1 MTKNNK
7 LRYFRLCILAWGGGF
22 IYLLPYIRYTFYNP
36 LQKALGLNHADF
48 GVSMSAYGICA
59 LVTYW
64 PGGWLADRISAR
76 KLLSVSY
83 LVTGLLGFYFASYP
97 SFVMTVIVHGAWGV
111 STTLT
116 FWAAYIRATKDMAGP
131 EEQGKFFGLL
141 EGIRGLV
148 STLASFAVA
157 AIFAKFAAEQ
167 SGLTWSLHFISAG
180 TVSAAILTWFFF
192 EDSMEKE
199 PSESLLQDIAA
210 TFKSPLVW
218 AIAIIVFTCY
228 SAMAIGNYY
237 TPYLTD
243 VMGISAASVAFWA
256 SFWTYGCQFLAGP
269 VGGIVGDKV
278 GSRPNVIFACF
289 VVLLATGLWIYLS
302 PVDKGYAAM
311 LIFLVIALFAAM
323 YAIRGVYFSLVEDLK
338 VPTAISGAAIGFAS
352 VIGFAPDAFI
362 YTWAGKVLDAH
373 PGAEGYK
380 ILFGT
385 SAGLSVV
392 GLIVSAGVAV
402 YVHKTRQKKGLTHH
416 DTPIRKRTTRLIQMT
431 WNRFTLLPCVCC
443 RSRVL

>member
-1 MTKNNK
+1 MSKNDK
-7 LRYFRLCILAWGGGF
+7 IRYFRLCILAWGGGF
-22 IYLLPYIRYTFYNP
+22 IYLLPYIRYTFYTP
-36 LQKALGLNHADF
+36 LQEALGLNHTDF

-83 LVTGLLGFYFASYP
+83 LITGLLGFYFASYP

-131 EEQGKFFGLL
+131 AEQGKFFGLL
-141 EGIRGLV
+141 EGIRGLI

-157 AIFAKFAAEQ
+157 GIFAKFAAEQ
-167 SGLTWSLHFISAG
+167 SGLTWSLYFISAG

-199 PSESLLQDIAA
+199 PNESLMQDIFA

-218 AIAIIVFTCY
+218 AIAIIVFSCY

-243 VMGISAASVAFWA
+243 VMGISTASVAFWA
-256 SFWTYGCQFLAGP
+256 TFWTYGCQFLAGP
-269 VGGIVGDKV
+269 VGGIIGDKI
-278 GSRPNVIFACF
+278 GSRPKVLFISF
-289 VVLLATGLWIYLS
+289 VLLFVTGLCIYLS
-302 PVDKGYAAM
+302 PVDKTWATM
-311 LIFLVIALFAAM
+311 LILLVIALFAAM

-338 VPTAISGAAIGFAS
+338 IPAAISGAAIGFAS

-362 YTWAGKVLDAH
+362 YTWAGRILDHH

-385 SAGLSVV
+385 SAGLSAA
-392 GLIVSAGVAV
+392 GLIVSGVVAV
-402 YVHKTRQKKGLTHH
+402 YVHKIRQNKVSNHH
-416 DTPIRKRTTRLIQMT
+416 DTAILSEQT
-431 WNRFTLLPCVCC
+431 V
-443 RSRVL
+443 